1 MDFQAIRE
9 KQESEILLLQN
20 QISSFEQTM
29 QRLNN
34 DSEEL
39 NKKLAELSSQYKTE
53 ENSLES
59 CAAVLEEQF
68 TKKHSE
74 LTEKTEKDRLSFH
87 QLKLEIAQKSSVLKY

>member
-29 QRLNN
+29 ERLNKDHEN
-34 DSEEL
+34 L
-39 NKKLAELSSQYKTE
+39 KKQISDLSHQCQTE
-53 ENSLES
+53 EESLDT

-68 TKKHSE
+68 SKKHSE

-87 QLKLEIAQKSSVLKY
+87 QLKLEIAQKSRF